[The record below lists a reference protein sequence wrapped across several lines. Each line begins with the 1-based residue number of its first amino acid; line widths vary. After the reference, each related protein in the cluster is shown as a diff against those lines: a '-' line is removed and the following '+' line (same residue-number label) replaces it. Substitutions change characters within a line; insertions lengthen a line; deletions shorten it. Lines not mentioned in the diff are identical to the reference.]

1 MEAGV
6 TTTATT
12 TASFRM
18 RRPSWNKS
26 QAIQQVISFKA
37 LLESN
42 EDSGAGARRKILV
55 CPPPSHFP
63 PQNAVARLISLLFLL
78 KPLFWVASN
87 SGESVK
93 EAVFGEEESLYGQ
106 KDLSLKAAPV
116 VQMNCQGGDTDDKTL
131 SPSLGSPREYS
142 KLPGRSQYE
151 TNELGGQMT
160 IFYCGKINV
169 YDSVP
174 LAKARAI
181 MHLAASP
188 IDFPQGNLC
197 NQNGAFSSFL
207 GHVQEAEAKNDLISS
222 IALSLNSHTM
232 HTEKMT
238 EYQQQFSRGK
248 TNISRDSGM
257 VSRKVS
263 LQRYLEKRKDRG
275 RFFKGRKNAGQTLS
289 SSEMY
294 LNHQIRAN
302 YLNGQTNR
310 SRTSSP
316 PQSGMPHAFYSSADN
331 QELVNFSVDLNDEVT
346 LQLAFRVWAEES
358 YCGMISMQVVKN
370 IEIQSFMHQKYIH
383 WDLSEE
389 MRSLGALP
397 TADVGEE

>member
-12 TASFRM
+12 TASFSSILDKPLSQLTEEDISQLTREDCRKFLKEKGM

-63 PQNAVARLISLLFLL
+63 PQNAVA
-78 KPLFWVASN
+78 PSN

-142 KLPGRSQYE
+142 KLPGRSQCE

-169 YDSVP
+169 YDGVP

-197 NQNGAFSSFL
+197 NQNGAFRSFL
-207 GHVQEAEAKNDLISS
+207 GHVQEAEDKNDLTSS
-222 IALSLNSHTM
+222 IALNLNSHTM

-238 EYQQQFSRGK
+238 EYQQQFRGK
-248 TNISRDSGM
+248 ANISRDSDVDGQ
-257 VSRKVS
+257 VSRKES

-275 RFFKGRKNAGQTLS
+275 RFFKGRKNAGQALS

-294 LNHQIRAN
+294 LNHQIRAH
-302 YLNGQTNR
+302 YLNGQTNQ

-316 PQSGMPHAFYSSADN
+316 PQSGVPHAFYSSADN
-331 QELVNFSVDLNDEVT
+331 QELVNFSVDLNDEGG
-346 LQLAFRVWAEES
+346 QE
-358 YCGMISMQVVKN
+358 
-370 IEIQSFMHQKYIH
+370 H
-383 WDLSEE
+383 
-389 MRSLGALP
+389 
-397 TADVGEE
+397 

>member
-12 TASFRM
+12 TASFSSILDKPLSQLTEEDISQLTREDCRKFLKEKGM

-26 QAIQQVISFKA
+26 QAIQQVISLKA

-63 PQNAVARLISLLFLL
+63 PQNA
-78 KPLFWVASN
+78 VASN

-248 TNISRDSGM
+248 TNISRDSDVDGQ

-263 LQRYLEKRKDRG
+263 LQRYLEKRKDR
-275 RFFKGRKNAGQTLS
+275 RPSIIRPTLALCNDVS
-289 SSEMY
+289 HLSNLTEIHIWV
-294 LNHQIRAN
+294 LN
-302 YLNGQTNR
+302 
-310 SRTSSP
+310 
-316 PQSGMPHAFYSSADN
+316 
-331 QELVNFSVDLNDEVT
+331 
-346 LQLAFRVWAEES
+346 
-358 YCGMISMQVVKN
+358 
-370 IEIQSFMHQKYIH
+370 
-383 WDLSEE
+383 
-389 MRSLGALP
+389 
-397 TADVGEE
+397 

>member
-1 MEAGV
+1 
-6 TTTATT
+6 
-12 TASFRM
+12 M

-42 EDSGAGARRKILV
+42 EDSGARARRKILV

-142 KLPGRSQYE
+142 KLPGRSQCE

-169 YDSVP
+169 YDGVP

-197 NQNGAFSSFL
+197 NQNGAFRSFL
-207 GHVQEAEAKNDLISS
+207 GHVQEAEDKNDLTSS
-222 IALSLNSHTM
+222 IALNLNSHTM
-232 HTEKMT
+232 HTDVDG
-238 EYQQQFSRGK
+238 Q
-248 TNISRDSGM
+248 

-294 LNHQIRAN
+294 LNHQIRAH
-302 YLNGQTNR
+302 YLNGQTNQ

-316 PQSGMPHAFYSSADN
+316 PQSGVPHAFYSSADN
-331 QELVNFSVDLNDEVT
+331 QELVNFSVDLNDE
-346 LQLAFRVWAEES
+346 
-358 YCGMISMQVVKN
+358 G
-370 IEIQSFMHQKYIH
+370 
-383 WDLSEE
+383 
-389 MRSLGALP
+389 
-397 TADVGEE
+397 

>member
-1 MEAGV
+1 
-6 TTTATT
+6 
-12 TASFRM
+12 M

-37 LLESN
+37 LLERN

-63 PQNAVARLISLLFLL
+63 PQNA
-78 KPLFWVASN
+78 VASN

-142 KLPGRSQYE
+142 KLPGRSQCE

-169 YDSVP
+169 YDGVP

-197 NQNGAFSSFL
+197 NQNGAFRSFL
-207 GHVQEAEAKNDLISS
+207 GHVQEAEDKNDLTSS
-222 IALSLNSHTM
+222 IALNLNSHTM
-232 HTEKMT
+232 HTDVDG
-238 EYQQQFSRGK
+238 Q
-248 TNISRDSGM
+248 

-263 LQRYLEKRKDRG
+263 LQRYLEKRKDRRPSIIRPTLALCSDVSHLSNLTEIHIWNIFMDYSSVRG

-294 LNHQIRAN
+294 LNHQIRAH
-302 YLNGQTNR
+302 YLNGQTNQ

-316 PQSGMPHAFYSSADN
+316 PQSGVPHAFYSSADN
-331 QELVNFSVDLNDEVT
+331 QELVNFSVDLNDEGK
-346 LQLAFRVWAEES
+346 F
-358 YCGMISMQVVKN
+358 
-370 IEIQSFMHQKYIH
+370 
-383 WDLSEE
+383 
-389 MRSLGALP
+389 
-397 TADVGEE
+397 